1 MGIIQCAE
9 NCKYQA
15 DGYCRLDKCT
25 TVNSVA
31 KSCPYFIKSSAD
43 KSDCFTEFSDADKPD

>member
-25 TVNSVA
+25 TVNSVT

>member
-9 NCKYQA
+9 DCKYQL

-25 TVNSVA
+25 TVNSVT
-31 KSCPYFIKSSAD
+31 KNCPYFIKCSAD
-43 KSDCFTEFSDADKPD
+43 KCDRFTKLSDTDKFN